1 MQLQR
6 PGADDVMVLKKEL
19 VSVQTLMDQMTL
31 ESEEKGKEVE
41 KERER
46 LQMLLDEARTQ
57 AEEVQKDFDAYK
69 VSFEDDLISF
79 FFTTILT
86 KDDEFFNYY
95 TNLHKID
102 NSFEISRQ
110 DFQKQVKSQF
120 SCGIITYIML
130 LFIQLCIILFFFVC
144 YISANKIVF
153 IY

>member
-79 FFTTILT
+79 FSPPF
-86 KDDEFFNYY
+86 
-95 TNLHKID
+95 
-102 NSFEISRQ
+102 
-110 DFQKQVKSQF
+110 
-120 SCGIITYIML
+120 
-130 LFIQLCIILFFFVC
+130 
-144 YISANKIVF
+144 
-153 IY
+153 